1 MLSARC
7 EENQECSNN
16 IWSENT
22 NKYLVDGYFMRDE
35 PSLTS
40 SVTQLKLYMQKKG
53 GGVTKKKKNKNQ
65 ISKGLEMSVGGN
77 KENWNKVQGKKL
89 IWGWWVKKKF
99 FYKEFHKVSTSM

>member
-40 SVTQLKLYMQKKG
+40 SVAQLKLYMQKKG
-53 GGVTKKKKNKNQ
+53 GGGYKKKKRTKTKSQ
-65 ISKGLEMSVGGN
+65 
-77 KENWNKVQGKKL
+77 KVLRCQWEAIKKTET
-89 IWGWWVKKKF
+89 K
-99 FYKEFHKVSTSM
+99 YRERS